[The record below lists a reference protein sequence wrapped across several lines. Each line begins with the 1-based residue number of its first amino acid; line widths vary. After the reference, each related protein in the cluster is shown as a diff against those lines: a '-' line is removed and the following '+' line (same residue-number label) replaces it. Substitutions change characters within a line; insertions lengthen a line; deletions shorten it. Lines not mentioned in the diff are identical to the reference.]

1 MDTVN
6 FPELPEISRNGNAG
20 LSRTS
25 RAPYKGAGK
34 RERET
39 GTGSRGNNPSW
50 NFEACDIGTKGQND
64 D

>member
-1 MDTVN
+1 MDAVS
-6 FPELPEISRNGNAG
+6 FPELPEISRNGNAV

-50 NFEACDIGTKGQND
+50 SIETFDIGTKGQGND
-64 D
+64 